1 MNGPELK
8 PEGEMPAESAP
19 KEIFGFG
26 DTAKY
31 ESPDKSVWAATNKGG
46 RELTEGR
53 KEANEDG
60 YRVVDDKF
68 LAVGDGVGGGRHG
81 AEVCELVLRT
91 LDPTENMNRIF
102 HDACVNMQRAKFGP
116 REGTMLALARE
127 YQDGDEH
134 GIEVGHVGDAKI
146 HVLDAETGEIIYA
159 SEDQSSLNDV
169 VNVQHTR
176 KEVIKAIR
184 ALKIIFYPEIC
195 DDELSDLTDEQVT
208 TEAVKLQI
216 KNSPT
221 SYVNPDKLQFEAI
234 IKKIPV
240 ANRPVVVLLS
250 SDGFHGIVS
259 DTEISEYVKTHKKDA
274 PKKLY
279 ELAMERQA
287 QLKICEEQKLG
298 TEGKPKVK
306 VGGSLITATKV
317 HPDNV
322 TLAAKWVG

>member
-1 MNGPELK
+1 MSDPELK
-8 PEGEMPAESAP
+8 QGGETPAESIP
-19 KEIFGFG
+19 KEVFGFG
-26 DTAKY
+26 DAAKY
-31 ESPDKSVWAATNKGG
+31 ESPDKSVWAATDKGG
-46 RELTEGR
+46 REAKDER
-53 KEANEDG
+53 EANEDG
-60 YRVVDDKF
+60 YRVVGDKF
-68 LAVGDGVGGGRHG
+68 LAVGDGVGGGKYG
-81 AEVCELVLRT
+81 AEVCEFVLRM
-91 LDPTENMNRIF
+91 LDPAETMPRIF
-102 HDACVNMQRAKFGP
+102 YDACVKMQRAKFGP

-127 YQDGDEH
+127 YQDDGEH

-159 SEDQSSLNDV
+159 SEDQSYLNDV
-169 VNVQHTR
+169 VAIQPTR
-176 KEVIKAIR
+176 KEVIEAIR
-184 ALKIIFYPEIC
+184 ALGMFFKPEILGH
-195 DDELSDLTDEQVT
+195 ESVDLTDEQVLA
-208 TEAVKLQI
+208 EALELQI
-216 KNSPT
+216 HNPPT
-221 SYVNPDKLQFEAI
+221 NYVNSDKLQLEAI

-259 DTEISEYVKTHKKDA
+259 DTEISEYVKTYKKDA

-298 TEGKPKVK
+298 IEAKPKVK